1 MLLDIRT
8 LIMITA
14 AFALLIGVCLRYVL
28 RDYPDTL
35 RPSIRLWIL
44 GTVLQPTAWML
55 YYLRDALPDFVTMV
69 FANALLGF
77 AFAKHTQAL
86 DTFVGR
92 GTPRA
97 LLYAPVA
104 LLALCEIVFTYIFP
118 DMRLRVV
125 SATAAYCAQMLL
137 AIHILLHGRQELR
150 RSHLLTACAFA
161 VLAIVLIVRI
171 FYEGLRSGTL
181 SSAFAASLMQ
191 TLVFG
196 AAAFF
201 PIIASLGFVLMCSDF
216 LHQELER
223 QARTDPLTGI
233 DNRRTLAERAELAL
247 ALARRHA
254 RPLAVLLVDADHFKR
269 VNDEYG
275 HAAGDEAL
283 KMLTAIL
290 KSGLRAEDLFGRL
303 GGEEFVIVLP
313 EADAAAACVLAERL
327 RAAVEAADFHV
338 HQQHVALQIS
348 IGVSAIEPNDDFA
361 ALLRRADQAMY
372 AAKRAGRNR
381 VIGPATGAGVPLPV
395 ASQLAG

>member
-1 MLLDIRT
+1 MFLDIRT
-8 LIMITA
+8 MIMITA

-28 RDYPDTL
+28 RDYPSAL
-35 RPSIRLWIL
+35 WPSIRLWIL

-55 YYLRDALPDFVTMV
+55 YYLRGALPDFITMV
-69 FANALLGF
+69 FANALLSF
-77 AFAKHTQAL
+77 AFVKHTQAL
-86 DTFVGR
+86 DTFLGR
-92 GTPRA
+92 GTRRA
-97 LLYAPVA
+97 LLFAPVV
-104 LLALCEIVFTYIFP
+104 LLAACEIVFTYVFP
-118 DMRLRVV
+118 SMRLRVV
-125 SATAAYCAQMLL
+125 SGTAVYCAQMLL
-137 AIHILLHGRQELR
+137 AIHILLRGRQARR

-161 VLAIVLIVRI
+161 VLAIIMVVRI

-181 SSAFAASLMQ
+181 PSAFAASLMQ
-191 TLVFG
+191 TLIFG

-233 DNRRTLAERAELAL
+233 DNRRTLAERADLAL
-247 ALARRHA
+247 ALAHRHK

-269 VNDEYG
+269 INDEYG

-283 KMLTAIL
+283 KILTAIL

-313 EADAAAACVLAERL
+313 EADPAAACTLAERL

-338 HQQHVALQIS
+338 QQQRVALQIS
-348 IGVSAIEPNDDFA
+348 VGVAAIEPNDDFA

-372 AAKRAGRNR
+372 TAKRAGRNR
-381 VIGPATGAGVPLPV
+381 VIGPVDLKCAPAAAAGTG
-395 ASQLAG
+395 